1 MDYYPETSLSLQTAC
16 VSSSTGVAGPI
27 ASEPGMTATVLNIR
41 KTSLRVASVVYND
54 LKISTS
60 SMEKS
65 SSTLV
70 PHSLK

>member
-1 MDYYPETSLSLQTAC
+1 

-27 ASEPGMTATVLNIR
+27 ASEPGMPAIVLNIR
-41 KTSLRVASVVYND
+41 KASSIVASVAYND
-54 LKISTS
+54 LNISTS
-60 SMEKS
+60 STEKS